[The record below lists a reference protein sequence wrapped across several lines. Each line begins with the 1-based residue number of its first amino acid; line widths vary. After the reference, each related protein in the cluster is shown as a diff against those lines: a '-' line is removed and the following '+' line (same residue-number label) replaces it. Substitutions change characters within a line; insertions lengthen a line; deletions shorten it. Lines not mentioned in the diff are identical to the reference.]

1 MKHWI
6 TLTIIVLSSTAL
18 YAQSLDEAWS
28 TEIQYRKTGMA
39 ILGSWAVAN
48 LAGGMALRANTEG
61 STRYFHEMNA
71 IWNTVNLGIAAVGY
85 YGATRLDPSGSA
97 AELFNEQ
104 ATIDKTLLFN
114 AGLDIAY
121 MAGGFYMIERSKNNP
136 ENADR
141 WRGYG
146 RSVILQGAF
155 LFAFDVMMVV
165 VHPTLNL
172 PEGLQLGLRVGAPDF
187 LAMRWVF

>member
-1 MKHWI
+1 
-6 TLTIIVLSSTAL
+6 
-18 YAQSLDEAWS
+18 
-28 TEIQYRKTGMA
+28 MA

-48 LAGGMALRANTEG
+48 IAGGMALRANTEG

-71 IWNTVNLGIAAVGY
+71 IWNTVNLGIAAAGY

-97 AELFNEQ
+97 ASLFNEQ
-104 ATIDKTLLFN
+104 ASIDKTLLFN

-121 MAGGFYMIERSKNNP
+121 MAGGLYMMERSKNMTD
-136 ENADR
+136 NADR

-146 RSVILQGAF
+146 RSVIMQGTF

-165 VHPTLNL
+165 VHPTLDL
-172 PEGLQLGLRVGAPDF
+172 PEGMQLGLRVGAPDF
-187 LAMRWVF
+187 LAMRWAF